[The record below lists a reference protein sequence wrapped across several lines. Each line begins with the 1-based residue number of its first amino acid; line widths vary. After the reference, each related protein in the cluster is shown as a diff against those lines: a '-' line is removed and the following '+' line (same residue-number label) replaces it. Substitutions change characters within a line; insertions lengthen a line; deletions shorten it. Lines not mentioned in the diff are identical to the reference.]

1 MRCGEGLLEVEHE
14 PSSQANYNVFFRAG
28 RRRACSL
35 WRQVGKRTP
44 KLTGRGCYSQDK
56 AHRLRIDLWR
66 GSRAQQAA
74 EHM

>member
-14 PSSQANYNVFFRAG
+14 PSSQANYDIFFSASHRCT
-28 RRRACSL
+28 CSL
-35 WRQVGKRTP
+35 WRQVDTRTP
-44 KLTGRGCYSQDK
+44 EPTVRGCYSRDK
-56 AHRLRIDLWR
+56 AHYLPIDLWR